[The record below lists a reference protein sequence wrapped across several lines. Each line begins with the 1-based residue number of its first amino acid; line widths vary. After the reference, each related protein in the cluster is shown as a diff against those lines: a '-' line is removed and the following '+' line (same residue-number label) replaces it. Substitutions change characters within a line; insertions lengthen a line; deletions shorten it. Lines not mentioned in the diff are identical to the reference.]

1 MIIRQNLVFKQCL
14 QPLRIS
20 EFSTE
25 FGGFQ
30 KINRFPSE
38 LKTFVANP
46 PNFDIICM
54 NIDALE
60 DIINDES
67 ENKVQDTVHNA
78 LSNGEAG
85 QDFYL

>member
-1 MIIRQNLVFKQCL
+1 MFL
-14 QPLRIS
+14 
-20 EFSTE
+20 
-25 FGGFQ
+25 
-30 KINRFPSE
+30 
-38 LKTFVANP
+38 AP
-46 PNFDIICM
+46 PNFGVFHRIRWISENQPISFRIKDICSKSSEIDIICM

>member
-1 MIIRQNLVFKQCL
+1 
-14 QPLRIS
+14 
-20 EFSTE
+20 
-25 FGGFQ
+25 
-30 KINRFPSE
+30 
-38 LKTFVANP
+38 
-46 PNFDIICM
+46 M

-78 LSNGEAG
+78 LSNGKAG